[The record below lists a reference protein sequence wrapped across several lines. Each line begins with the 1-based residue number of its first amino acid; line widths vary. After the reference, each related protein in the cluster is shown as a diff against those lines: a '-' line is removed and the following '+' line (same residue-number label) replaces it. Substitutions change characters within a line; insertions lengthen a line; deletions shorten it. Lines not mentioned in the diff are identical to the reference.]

1 MAIEYK
7 VTTKTYKMNNKIT
20 CPHCQNEIDVEEV
33 LIHSFEKHYEAKFK
47 LREKELTGTFSKKED
62 SIAKQVQE
70 LKEKTDNF
78 NLLVEDRA
86 LKLSSQKE
94 AQIKSSARKE
104 IELEINDYKNQVGE
118 NKEALKNLSTELLG
132 LRKASRAAEEEKE
145 NIRLEFEDQKEAYA
159 RLKIKEV
166 QEKEEAKAG
175 IKLREK
181 ELLIEQ
187 LGNQLLDAQ
196 RRIEQGSQERQG
208 EAQEL
213 ELEKLLKA
221 IYPFDKITEVVKG
234 ANGADV
240 IQEVVNMVH
249 RSSGTI
255 MYESKRTKKF
265 SKEWIKKAKID
276 MGERN
281 ADIAVIVTETMPE
294 GWTRFGL
301 MDGVWICSFYEV
313 QAISLILREMILR
326 IGEVEIAQENKGTKM
341 QYLYDYLTSGEFSRL
356 MRGIVD
362 GFTSMQS
369 QLESEKRSI
378 SAIWKKREKQIQI
391 VTKNSIDMYAAIKS
405 IAGADLT
412 EVPQLELSMEIEF
425 DNLQSD
431 QTN

>member
-7 VTTKTYKMNNKIT
+7 VTTKTDKMNNKIT

-33 LIHSFEKHYEAKFK
+33 LIHSFEEHYESKYK
-47 LREKELTGTFSKKED
+47 LREKELVGSLSKKE
-62 SIAKQVQE
+62 KQIGDQWEE
-70 LKEKTDNF
+70 LKLKEEGF
-78 NLLVEDRA
+78 NQLVEEKA
-86 LKLSSQKE
+86 INLSSKKE
-94 AQIKSSARKE
+94 AEIKVAVRKE
-104 IELEINDYKNQVGE
+104 IEIEISDYKNQVGE
-118 NKEALKNLSTELLG
+118 NKEKLKHLSTELLG
-132 LRKASRAAEEEKE
+132 MKKANRAVEQEKE
-145 NIRLEFEDQKEAYA
+145 NLKLEFEYQKEAYA

-166 QEKEEAKAG
+166 QEKEVAKAG

-240 IQEVVNMVH
+240 IQEVVNMVQ

-301 MDGVWICSFYEV
+301 MDGIWICSFYEV
-313 QAISLILREMILR
+313 EAISLILREMILR

-356 MRGIVD
+356 IRGIVD

-369 QLESEKRSI
+369 QLESEKRSVT
-378 SAIWKKREKQIQI
+378 AIWKKREKQIQF
-391 VTKNSIDMYAAIKS
+391 VTQNAIDMYGAIKS
-405 IAGADLT
+405 IAGTDLAS
-412 EVPQLELSMEIEF
+412 VPQLELPEELEI
-425 DNLQSD
+425 D
-431 QTN
+431 